1 MMEKQLYFIANQG
14 CDATTYGIQEF
25 THEQFKFFCKTI
37 LNLNRN
43 SHYGCMP
50 IFYIY
55 EASWDDFKE
64 VTDQLN
70 IEDIW
75 EDGYVDLDN
84 RFWFNGKC
92 YTFKE
97 EYFDYYTKYKLVN
110 LEEVCNDE

>member
-1 MMEKQLYFIANQG
+1 
-14 CDATTYGIQEF
+14 
-25 THEQFKFFCKTI
+25 
-37 LNLNRN
+37 
-43 SHYGCMP
+43 MP

-70 IEDIW
+70 ITDLC

-84 RFWFNGKC
+84 RFWLNGKC